1 MNPNKISRFSSV
13 CICEYSQILILGKG
27 KVPHKVWPDNLEQ
40 LKFIGDWEKQT
51 KNNSYLYL
59 IRNSNNI
66 NSFKSYFVEYKN
78 QKIKKKMMDQ
88 KKNLAH
94 LASQ

>member
-40 LKFIGDWEKQT
+40 LKFIGEKQT
-51 KNNSYLYL
+51 KNNSYLNL
-59 IRNSNNI
+59 IRNGNNI
-66 NSFKSYFVEYKN
+66 KPLKTYFVEYKN
-78 QKIKKKMMDQ
+78 QKIKKKVDQ